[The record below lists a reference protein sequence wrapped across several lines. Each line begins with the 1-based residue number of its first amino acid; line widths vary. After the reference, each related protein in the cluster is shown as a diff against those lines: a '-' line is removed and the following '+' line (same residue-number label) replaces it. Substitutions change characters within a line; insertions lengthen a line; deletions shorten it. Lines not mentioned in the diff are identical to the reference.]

1 MSQRILVVDDD
12 LSIIKVLRGY
22 LEQSGYQV
30 LAAYDGETALH
41 MLRRERPDLV
51 ILDLMLPQRDGR
63 EVTRIVRA
71 DKALAATP
79 IIMLTARV
87 EDTDKIVGLELG
99 ADDYITK
106 PFNAHEVVARVN
118 ALLRRTRLDQLPI
131 AAPRILITGELRLD
145 LDQRAVEVN
154 GRSVELTRT
163 EFNLLQAFMENP
175 GYTLTRDDLLEKA
188 LGYAY
193 EGMGRALDT
202 HIRNLRRKIEP
213 DPDDPIY
220 METVYGVGYRLNKD
234 QRMNRLWVR
243 LALMITAVLFLVF
256 FAQFASIMIEDE
268 GRAVVDPDHPT
279 GLPEFWLARR
289 GKKSRDAC
297 STLWRCRSWWA

>member
-12 LSIIKVLRGY
+12 PSIVKVVRGY

-30 LAAYDGETALH
+30 LSAADGETALH
-41 MLRRERPDLV
+41 MLRRERPDLLV
-51 ILDLMLPQRDGR
+51 LDLMLPKRDGR
-63 EVTRIVRA
+63 EITRLVRA
-71 DKALAATP
+71 DATLAALP

-118 ALLRRTRLDQLPI
+118 ALLRRTRLDQLPV
-131 AAPRILITGELRLD
+131 AAPHILIAGELRLD
-145 LDQRAVEVN
+145 LDQHALTINDRA
-154 GRSVELTRT
+154 VELTRT
-163 EFNLLQAFMENP
+163 EFNLLKAFMENP
-175 GYTLTRDDLLEKA
+175 GYTLTRDDLLEKG

-213 DPDDPIY
+213 DADNPTYIQ
-220 METVYGVGYRLNKD
+220 TIYGVGYRL
-234 QRMNRLWVR
+234 
-243 LALMITAVLFLVF
+243 
-256 FAQFASIMIEDE
+256 
-268 GRAVVDPDHPT
+268 
-279 GLPEFWLARR
+279 AR
-289 GKKSRDAC
+289 DNA
-297 STLWRCRSWWA
+297 